1 MYMFGDG
8 VKQDEAEAARWFR
21 KAAEQGSAGGQNNLA
36 AMYMTGSGVKRDY
49 VQAYMW
55 SELASASPQVAQANI
70 AAQNRAALVKLMTP
84 AQVADAQA
92 LVREWKPSGN
102 DEAISAA
109 GTVVLLR
116 ASISVAP
123 SSTFAPS
130 QRAVMMIETG
140 T

>member
-1 MYMFGDG
+1 
-8 VKQDEAEAARWFR
+8 
-21 KAAEQGSAGGQNNLA
+21 
-36 AMYMTGSGVKRDY
+36 MTGSGVKRDY

-102 DEAISAA
+102 D
-109 GTVVLLR
+109 
-116 ASISVAP
+116 
-123 SSTFAPS
+123 
-130 QRAVMMIETG
+130 
-140 T
+140 